1 MRRVICVGCGALALG
16 ALAAVVHPGTAICS
30 DRQVLKKVEMSASQQ
45 LIAEPTRHA
54 IYGGRNAG
62 QGMYSISS
70 TSIRV
75 DAIRNA
81 GQAEGGD
88 GTRCSATLLVT
99 YNDPSSRDVSVSE
112 QLNSTYTVVETND
125 QVEVISASFS
135 RDHPR
140 PSPGKHGA
148 ASDRNTIMK
157 GLTNLTP
164 PQKPSDDR

>member
-1 MRRVICVGCGALALG
+1 MRRVICVGSGALALG
-16 ALAAVVHPGTAICS
+16 ALAAVVHPGTGICS
-30 DRQVLKKVEMSASQQ
+30 DRQVLEKVETSASQQ
-45 LIAEPTRHA
+45 LISEPARHVL
-54 IYGGRNAG
+54 YGGQNAG

-81 GQAEGGD
+81 GQAEGAE

-112 QLNSTYTVVETND
+112 QLNSTYKVVGTND

-148 ASDRNTIMK
+148 ASDRNTTMR
-157 GLTNLTP
+157 GVTNTTP
-164 PQKPSDDR
+164 SQKPSDNR